1 MSSKV
6 VSSRV
11 ALHTGAGARVRNLH
25 VDLATPEQP
34 GLVNHALEQR
44 ALGAR

>member
-1 MSSKV
+1 M
-6 VSSRV
+6 SSRV
-11 ALHTGAGARVRNLH
+11 APHTVAGARVRNLDE
-25 VDLATPEQP
+25 DLAAPEQA